1 MDKRVESKNINQNE
15 ETNNDIKEDEHKQR
29 DDRSNSP
36 TISNAENRKIHHIR
50 LYICKTCFKGFKTNW
65 ILSRHERT
73 HKNEKPYQCEFCKYK
88 CGQKVH
94 LNSHVIL
101 KHKDDERFKSNKDLY
116 SGGVSHKCGTCNKE
130 FMYITHLRNHE
141 RTHTGE
147 KPYQCEFCEKKFRQ
161 KVHLSSH
168 VILKHK
174 DDERFKSNK
183 DLHAGGVLH
192 KCETCNK
199 EFKNK
204 TQLRNHER
212 THTGEKPY
220 QCEFCENKFSRKDG
234 LIYHVM
240 TKHKNDKGLH
250 DFKSNKDLYTGGVS
264 YKCGTCNKEF
274 KNKAHLRIHV
284 RTHTGEKH
292 YQCEFC
298 ENKFSQKV
306 CLTRHVIL
314 KHKDDE
320 RFKSNKD
327 LHAGGV
333 LHKCGTCNK
342 EFKNKTQL
350 RSHERTHTG
359 EKPYQ
364 CEFCDN
370 KFRHIRSL
378 RQHKFMF
385 HYNNIITNLM
395 NMKRILILNGT

>member
-220 QCEFCENKFSRKDG
+220 QCEFCENKFS
-234 LIYHVM
+234 
-240 TKHKNDKGLH
+240 
-250 DFKSNKDLYTGGVS
+250 
-264 YKCGTCNKEF
+264 
-274 KNKAHLRIHV
+274 
-284 RTHTGEKH
+284 
-292 YQCEFC
+292 
-298 ENKFSQKV
+298 QKV